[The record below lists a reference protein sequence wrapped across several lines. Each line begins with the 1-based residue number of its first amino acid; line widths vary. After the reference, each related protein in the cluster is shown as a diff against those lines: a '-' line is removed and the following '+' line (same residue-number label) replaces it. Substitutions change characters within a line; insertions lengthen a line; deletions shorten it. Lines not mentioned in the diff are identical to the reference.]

1 MKTILG
7 FNVSVSA
14 VKTSVVVA
22 ALALS
27 AAAAQAS
34 FTASISVVGG
44 GSTLLNGAPVTSSG
58 LLVIGPTNV
67 TINSPNSSA
76 SEFTMENF
84 TASSNSS
91 SAGSSAVV
99 MGSSL
104 QMKNTSASVETLD
117 MNLLDTGFA
126 NPSGAGLQ
134 ISSFGSVQWTSRD
147 VQNSQDLV
155 REVSMLEGI
164 GYSTTVAALNVGG
177 ALSTDLPSV
186 TTPLGALV
194 PSYSFGNDLAV
205 TLNPGDAVKV
215 SWNSTVAPVPE
226 PIPALLLAVGCLGV
240 LLLSRRR
247 HAQTVAC

>member
-7 FNVSVSA
+7 FNTSVSA
-14 VKTSVVVA
+14 VKTTVMVA
-22 ALALS
+22 ALALT
-27 AAAAQAS
+27 AVAAQAS
-34 FTASISVVGG
+34 FTANISVVGG
-44 GSTLLNGAPVTSSG
+44 GSTLLNGALDTSSG
-58 LLVIGPTNV
+58 MLVIGPTNV

-104 QMKNTSASVETLD
+104 QMKNTSTSVETLD
-117 MNLLDTGFA
+117 VNLLDTGFA
-126 NPSGAGLQ
+126 APSGAGLQ
-134 ISSFGSVQWTSRD
+134 ISSFGTVQWASGD

-155 REVSMLEGI
+155 REVSVLKGI
-164 GYSTTVAALNVGG
+164 GYSTTIAALNLGG
-177 ALSTDLPSV
+177 ALSADLPWA
-186 TTPLGALV
+186 TTPLGTLA

-226 PIPALLLAVGCLGV
+226 PIPALLLAVGSSGV

-247 HAQTVAC
+247 HVQTVAC